1 MGQGGAGGGGEMIK
15 ACFQKAKKE
24 RQTIK
29 WTARERAVRLKLQ
42 EIFVCMLEKK
52 RPVHA

>member
-1 MGQGGAGGGGEMIK
+1 MIK
-15 ACFQKAKKE
+15 ACLEKVKKE

-29 WTARERAVRLKLQ
+29 WITVERAVCLKLQ
-42 EIFVCMLEKK
+42 EIFACMHEKK